1 MRWTRRSEHDFADE
15 VQAHLELEI
24 ARLRAEGLSADEA
37 RRRARHSFG
46 SVTAAHE
53 RFQESRRLL
62 WLDHLSQDLR
72 GAVRSL
78 TRYPIAALVAV
89 ISLGVGIG
97 ATTATLTIRNAVFRK
112 PPPSYAQPD
121 QLSKIQVVR
130 ADGPNLPIGGDVP
143 GALYFSWRDTFGP
156 AIAAATS
163 SKGVRDVR
171 TTERTDAVPVRA
183 VTPNFF
189 SVLGVG
195 PELGRLFSDAAAN
208 RADPA
213 RAVLSH
219 RLWQQLFDGQAYVVG
234 RVVWIDNHPHTIIGV
249 LPPRFWFSDM
259 SSPIW
264 TLLDS
269 QALSSDDGLHVIV
282 RRPPA
287 TTPATLTERLQ
298 AGLAGYASRLP
309 AADRQLR
316 LRVSSVEGTP
326 VGDQVSIVLPYVLAV
341 SVLLTALIACA
352 NVAILM
358 IAQWTAREHEIAI
371 RASLGASRARIV
383 RALLAESMVIAMGG
397 GALGVCATFALRG
410 LLVRRLA
417 VDLTFFDLSIDPRV
431 LLQSA
436 IVTLLAGIVSGL
448 APALYESRRLQV
460 NPLSATGTS
469 DRVRQR
475 WRHALVVL
483 EITVTVALLV
493 VTSAMISGYQR
504 TMRAQM
510 GFHTRPLMSA
520 RVENPRGVPT
530 ARMLDALSRVRGV
543 AAVAASTSIP
553 YTAVGPLQRVAA
565 DATGSKVAMAERA
578 AISAGFFSALDVPLR
593 AGHAFTRQDSA
604 STHTAIVNE
613 TLAKRLFG
621 GRDPVGSRIWVAQA
635 AYEIVGVVADYSNH
649 PFQFEDFNAKIFL
662 PLPDDSRDTTRQS
675 FLIRAQGDPGPLIQ
689 TVRRE
694 VRDAA
699 AGSVVTSAYTFDQ
712 ILAVMGQEMLVG
724 VAPLVPLIAI
734 GMLLTSAG
742 IYGVLAFSIARR
754 SRELAVRVAI
764 GATGGDVIRL
774 VTAHSFRLVAG
785 GSAVGLAVTFGL
797 TRIVRAS
804 GGAGTPF
811 DPSWPIFAIPVLMI
825 AGIGALATWIPSR
838 RALRINPA
846 VLLRTS

>member
-1 MRWTRRSEHDFADE
+1 MRWRRRSEHDFAEE
-15 VQAHLELEI
+15 VHAHIELET
-24 ARLRAEGLSADEA
+24 ARLSAEGLSADEA
-37 RRRARHSFG
+37 RRRARQSFG

-53 RFQESRRLL
+53 RFHESRQLL

-72 GAVRSL
+72 AAARSL

-97 ATTATLTIRNAVFRK
+97 ATTATLTIRNAVFHK

-121 QLSKIQVVR
+121 ELSKIQVVR

-143 GALYFSWRDTFGP
+143 GALYSSWRDTFGP

-163 SKGVRDVR
+163 SRGVRDVR
-171 TTERTDAVPVRA
+171 TSDRTDAVPVRA

-189 SVLGVG
+189 SVLGVR
-195 PELGRLFSDAAAN
+195 PELGQLFSDSAARHAE
-208 RADPA
+208 PTS
-213 RAVLSH
+213 AVLSH
-219 RLWQQLFDGQAYVVG
+219 RVWQQLFEGRADVVG
-234 RVVWIDNHPHTIIGV
+234 GVVWIDNQPHTIIGV

-259 SSPIW
+259 ASPIW

-269 QALSSDDGLHVIV
+269 QALSSGDGLHAIV

-287 TTPATLTERLQ
+287 MTPATLADRLQ
-298 AGLAGYASRLP
+298 TGLAGYTSRLP

-316 LRVSSVEGTP
+316 LRVLSVEGTP
-326 VGDQVSIVLPYVLAV
+326 MGDQVSIVLPYVLAAA
-341 SVLLTALIACA
+341 VLLTALIACA

-371 RASLGASRARIV
+371 RASLGASRGRIV
-383 RALLAESMVIAMGG
+383 RALLAESIVIAMGG

-410 LLVRRLA
+410 LLVHRLA
-417 VDLTFFDLSIDPRV
+417 ADLTFFDLSIDPQV

-448 APALYESRRLQV
+448 APALYESRRLHA
-460 NPLSATGTS
+460 NPLSAIGTS

-483 EITVTVALLV
+483 EITVTIALLV
-493 VTSAMISGYQR
+493 VTSAMISGYRR
-504 TMRAQM
+504 TVRAEM
-510 GFHTRPLMSA
+510 GFRTGPLMSA
-520 RVENPRGVPT
+520 RLENPRGVPT

-553 YTAVGPLQRVAA
+553 YTAVGPVQRVAA
-565 DATGSKVAMAERA
+565 DAAGSHAVMAERA
-578 AISAGFFSALDVPLR
+578 AISAGFFVALDVPLR
-593 AGHAFTRQDSA
+593 AGHAFTHQDSA
-604 STHTAIVNE
+604 ATHTAIVNE
-613 TLAKRLFG
+613 TLAWRLFK
-621 GRDPVGSRIWVAQA
+621 GRDPVGSRIWLAQA

-649 PFQFEDFNAKIFL
+649 PFQFEDYNPKIFL
-662 PLPDDSRDTTRQS
+662 PLPEDSHDATRQY
-675 FLIRAQGDPGPLIQ
+675 FLIRAQVDPAPLLQ
-689 TVRRE
+689 TVRHE
-694 VRDAA
+694 VRDAG

-724 VAPLVPLIAI
+724 MAPLVPLIAI

-774 VTAHSFRLVAG
+774 VTAHSLRLVAG
-785 GSAVGLAVTFGL
+785 GSGLGLSVTFGL

-811 DPSWPIFAIPVLMI
+811 DPSWPIFAIPVLLI